1 MRLNREEAWLRLH
14 EPWDLLIIG
23 GGITGA
29 GLLEEATRQGF
40 RAVLLEQRDFA
51 WGTSSRS
58 GKMVHGGLRYL
69 RQGQV
74 RTTWHSVREREY
86 LLRAFPGLIRP
97 MGFLMPLYRDDPIG
111 RAAMAVGLWIYDR
124 FAGRPN
130 HRYLSREALL
140 TLAPHLR
147 TEGLQGGYR
156 YGDALTDD
164 ARLVLRLILNAV
176 RRGAAALNYVRVEG
190 FLQSRSGAVEGVM
203 ARDQISGREIE
214 VRARAVVNA
223 TGAWA
228 DALRG
233 KLRRPPR
240 LRLLR
245 GSHLLIPGWRLPL
258 AQGVIFLHPR
268 DHRPLY
274 ALPWEGMTL
283 VGTTDVDHHQDLEA
297 EPTIQ
302 PEELDYLLLALQR
315 AFPHLDL
322 SAPDVTAT
330 FSGIRAVIGTGRQPP
345 SREPRDHAVW
355 WEEGILTVTGGKL
368 TTFRVMARD
377 ALRALRRRL
386 PTPSPRPVESV
397 KPEIRE
403 AAQAMAESFD
413 PALWLRLTS
422 RYDPELLPAFL
433 QAPPEEQ
440 ERIPRTD
447 LRWAELRWIITHE
460 AVVHLDDLLLRRTR
474 LGFQLPDGALPFLE
488 RYGPRLRAMLGWD
501 EERWAQEVERY
512 RQIWRSAYQPPM

>member
-1 MRLNREEAWLRLH
+1 MPLNREEGWLRLH

-29 GLLEEATRQGF
+29 GLLEEATRWGF
-40 RAVLLEQRDFA
+40 RAVLLEQHDFA

-69 RQGQV
+69 RHGQV
-74 RTTWHSVREREY
+74 RTTWRSVREREH
-86 LLRAFPGLIRP
+86 LLRAFPGLIQP
-97 MGFLMPLYRDDPIG
+97 LNFLIPLYREDPLA
-111 RAAMAVGLWIYDR
+111 RATLAIGLWIYDR
-124 FAGRPN
+124 FAGRRN
-130 HRYLSREALL
+130 HHYLSREALL

-147 TEGLQGGYR
+147 AEGLQGGYR

-164 ARLVLRLILNAV
+164 ARLVLRLIQNAV
-176 RRGAAALNYVRVEG
+176 RRGAVALNYVRVEG
-190 FLQSRSGAVEGVM
+190 FLQSRSGAIEGIM
-203 ARDQISGREIE
+203 ARDRISGREIE

-228 DALRG
+228 DQLRG
-233 KLRRPPR
+233 KLHRPPR

-258 AQGVIFLHPR
+258 AQGVILLHPR

-274 ALPWEGMTL
+274 VLPWEGMTL
-283 VGTTDVDHHQDLEA
+283 VGTTDVDHHHDLEA
-297 EPTIQ
+297 EPAIQ

-315 AFPHLDL
+315 AFPSLDL
-322 SAPDVTAT
+322 SASDVTAT
-330 FSGIRAVIGTGRQPP
+330 FSGVRAVIGTGRQPP

-355 WEEGILTVTGGKL
+355 EEEILTVTGGKL

-386 PTPSPRPVESV
+386 PAPSPRSPEPVG
-397 KPEIRE
+397 PEVRE
-403 AAQAMAESFD
+403 AAQALAEQFD
-413 PALWLRLTS
+413 PALCLRLSS

-433 QAPPEEQ
+433 QAPSEEQ

-447 LRWAELRWIITHE
+447 LRWVEIRWIIAHE

-474 LGFQLPDGALPFLE
+474 LGFQLPEGALPFLE
-488 RYGPRLRAMLGWD
+488 RHGSRLRAMLGWD
-501 EERWAQEVERY
+501 EKQWAQEVERY
-512 RQIWRSAYQPPM
+512 RQIWRNAYQPPT

>member
-1 MRLNREEAWLRLH
+1 MPLNREEAWLRLD

-74 RTTWHSVREREY
+74 RTTWHSVREREH
-86 LLRAFPGLIRP
+86 LLRAFPGLIQP
-97 MGFLMPLYRDDPIG
+97 LGFLMPLYRDDPIG
-111 RAAMAVGLWIYDR
+111 RPAMAAGLWIYDG
-124 FAGRPN
+124 FAGRRG
-130 HRYLSREALL
+130 HCYLRPDPLL
-140 TLAPHLR
+140 ALAPHLR
-147 TEGLQGGYR
+147 REGLRGGYAYR
-156 YGDALTDD
+156 DALTDD

-176 RRGAAALNYVRVEG
+176 RRGAAALNYARVED
-190 FLQSRSGAVEGVM
+190 FLQTRSGAIEGVVV
-203 ARDQISGREIE
+203 RDQISGRETE
-214 VRARAVVNA
+214 VRARATVNA

-228 DALRG
+228 DQLRG
-233 KLRRPPR
+233 KLGRPPR

-245 GSHLLIPGWRLPL
+245 GSHLVLPGWRLPL
-258 AQGVIFLHPR
+258 AQGIILLHPR

-274 ALPWEGMTL
+274 VLPWEGMTL
-283 VGTTDVDHHQDLEA
+283 AGTTDVDHDQDLAA
-297 EPTIQ
+297 EPVIR
-302 PEELDYLLLALQR
+302 PEEFEYLLIALQR
-315 AFPHLDL
+315 AFPYLDL
-322 SAPDVTAT
+322 SAADVTAT
-330 FSGIRAVIGTGRQPP
+330 FSGVRAVIGTGREQP

-355 WEEGILTVTGGKL
+355 EERILTVTGGKL

-386 PTPSPRPVESV
+386 PTPSRPPVERMQ
-397 KPEIRE
+397 PETSE
-403 AAQAMAESFD
+403 AAQAVAERFD
-413 PALWLRLTS
+413 PALGLRLLS
-422 RYDPELLPAFL
+422 RYDPEALPAFL

-440 ERIPRTD
+440 EPIPRTD
-447 LRWAELRWIITHE
+447 LRWAELRWIATHE

-474 LGFQLPDGALPFLE
+474 LGFQWPNGALPFLE
-488 RYGPRLRAMLGWD
+488 RYGARLRRMLSW
-501 EERWAQEVERY
+501 EEDRWARETERY
-512 RQIWRSAYQPPM
+512 RRIWEGAYRPPM